1 MNKRNVINVLEP
13 AIFNLLAAGEVV
25 ENPSSIVK
33 EVVENS
39 LDAGATQ
46 IVIAIKNGGIDEI
59 IVTDNGCGIAE
70 SELPKVLMPHA
81 TSKIATAKDLERIGT
96 LGFRGE
102 ALSSISSVSRAEI
115 ITRTGTCAVGS
126 TYIDGKIGKTSANV
140 GTTIIIKNLFY
151 NVPARKKFLQSSSR
165 EQNNVTDVVQKLILA
180 NPSVT
185 FKYIIDGEVYYDYR
199 GKSLMDAIGLVY
211 HKDDMADL
219 LAVDAKRKDLK
230 LSGYIS
236 RPSNYKKNKTR
247 QVVMVNGRPIEGGIV
262 ARAVN
267 DVYSNYLGT
276 GCFPIFVLR
285 LDVDESTVDV
295 NVHPRK
301 AQVKFSAEPE
311 IFAFVRSAVAD
322 TIDNFF
328 HQSEMLIGRSRD
340 RDATVEILPSVL
352 DSDLVSTYAETDKSN
367 DKQILSNIKFLSSTG
382 KGNQVRSAP
391 RVLSMLEK
399 EHERKVERVN
409 KNAKQEKMEE
419 VSGIG
424 VDVKVFGNLFDTYIL
439 LVRDDVFYMIDQHAA
454 QERLLFDEL
463 SKQIDSGIVAT
474 QMLVEPSIVYLT
486 PAEMNQMEV
495 MAPELNKIGI
505 QCEVFGGNCF
515 RITAVPISVSERGID
530 TVISNVLK
538 QTKGVPVGNLSNLLR
553 EKLITECCR
562 NSIKAGQNLSNTQI
576 MYFLDQFTGKGMT
589 PLCPHG
595 RPVILSYTKS
605 EIEKMFARRK

>member
-1 MNKRNVINVLEP
+1 MKNKNVINVLEP

-46 IVIAIKNGGIDEI
+46 IVIAIKGGGIDEI

-70 SELPKVLMPHA
+70 SELPKVFLPHA

-102 ALSSISSVSRAEI
+102 ALSSISSVSKAEI
-115 ITRTGTCAVGS
+115 VTRTNDCAMGS
-126 TYIDGKIGKTSANV
+126 VLVDGKISKTSANV
-140 GTTIIIKNLFY
+140 GTTITIRNLFY
-151 NVPARKKFLQSSSR
+151 NVPARKKFLQNTSR

-180 NPSVT
+180 NPEIA
-185 FKYIIDGEVYYDYR
+185 FKYVIDGEVYYDYR
-199 GKSLMDAIGLVY
+199 GKNLMDAIGLVY
-211 HKDDMADL
+211 HKDDVTDL
-219 LAVDAKRKDLK
+219 LAVDARRRDFK
-230 LSGYIS
+230 LHGYIS
-236 RPSNYKKNKTR
+236 RPSQHKKNKTR
-247 QVVMVNGRPIEGGIV
+247 QIVMVNGRAVEGGVV

-267 DVYSNYLGT
+267 DAYSNYLGT

-285 LDVDESTVDV
+285 LDVDEAEVDV

-301 AQVKFSAEPE
+301 AQVKFSAEAE
-311 IFAFVRSAVAD
+311 IFAFVRSAVTG
-322 TIDNFF
+322 TIDSFF
-328 HQSEMLIGRSRD
+328 HQGELISSFDAIGRSRD
-340 RDATVEILPSVL
+340 RDATVEILP
-352 DSDLVSTYAETDKSN
+352 N
-367 DKQILSNIKFLSSTG
+367 DKQVLDNIKFLTSSGTE
-382 KGNQVRSAP
+382 KGIRVRVGAP
-391 RVLSMLEK
+391 RVLNLLQK
-399 EHERKVERVN
+399 EHQRKVER
-409 KNAKQEKMEE
+409 AQSATQERMEE
-419 VSGIG
+419 IES
-424 VDVKVFGNLFDTYIL
+424 VDVKIFGNLFDTYIL
-439 LVRDDVFYMIDQHAA
+439 LVKDDRFCMIDQHAA

-463 SKQIDSGIVAT
+463 SKQIDSGVVAT

-486 PAEMNQMEV
+486 PAEMNQMESI
-495 MAPELNKIGI
+495 APELNKMGI
-505 QCEVFGGNCF
+505 ECEVFGGNCF
-515 RITAVPISVSERGID
+515 RVTAVPVSVSERGID

-538 QTKGVPVGNLSNLLR
+538 QTKNVPVGGLSTLLR

-562 NSIKAGQNLSNTQI
+562 SSIKAGQGLSNAQI
-576 MYFLDQFTGKGMT
+576 MYFLEQFGKKGMT